1 MAPSKLED
9 IRARLDNFVVIV
21 KEDSNMRDPLAF
33 VLKRDSLVGDSYR
46 MFLCSRDKELE
57 DYLFVHEAGHIIF
70 GHAEPTSVME
80 TMLLNR
86 MARLFYE
93 DRFLSTFSSKEEFV
107 RHIKDYLFN
116 IAMDFEVNSKL
127 FSKDDIERM
136 SKLMGSS
143 PYYPSEFSYKDGLS
157 WREYLDLMLD
167 DKRFFS
173 KDKRKRGSSSDDVYV
188 SELKR
193 TAASLSQES
202 KEGEAARIESFETE
216 SLSLQ
221 PGSSEETSGKSESEG
236 LSFDE
241 LKKILISNVFN
252 MKAVSN
258 RRDMM
263 YYANRKKLGSSKILV
278 PKTLQWTEI
287 RADSFIVLFDVSGS
301 VDKEIVSKSIAMFKD
316 ISSKVGRD
324 SRLVCW
330 NTKLADDRK
339 LRDVGDVYIGGGTE
353 IADGISYCS
362 KHLHS
367 GTKLFVISDF
377 IDNLDAWDEEL
388 AKLPTKSIYGICWD
402 KDSYKDY
409 ASKMKHFKR
418 IWCVE

>member
-1 MAPSKLED
+1 MAPSKLEET
-9 IRARLDNFVVIV
+9 RARLDNFVVIV
-21 KEDSNMRDPLAF
+21 REDGKMKDPLAF

-57 DYLFVHEAGHIIF
+57 DYLYVHEAGHIIF

-107 RHIKDYLFN
+107 RYIKDYLFN

-127 FSKDDIERM
+127 FSEDDIKRM
-136 SKLMGSS
+136 SELIGGS
-143 PYYPSEFSYKDGLS
+143 PYYPREFSYKDGLS

-173 KDKRKRGSSSDDVYV
+173 KDKRKKGSQSDESYV

-193 TAASLSQES
+193 EAASLSQES
-202 KEGEAARIESFETE
+202 KESEAARIESSEAKR
-216 SLSLQ
+216 LGIQ
-221 PGSSEETSGKSESEG
+221 GSSSETSSKTKSEG
-236 LSFDE
+236 LNFDE
-241 LKKILISNVFN
+241 LKKIIISNVFN
-252 MKAVSN
+252 MKTVSSK
-258 RRDMM
+258 RDMM
-263 YYANRKKLGSSKILV
+263 HNANRRKLGESKLLV

-301 VDKEIVSKSIAMFKD
+301 VAKETVDKSVAMFKD

-330 NTKLADDRK
+330 NTKLVDDRK
-339 LRDVGDVYIGGGTE
+339 LKAVGEVYIGGGTD
-353 IADGISYCS
+353 IAAGVSYCS
-362 KHLHS
+362 KYIHS

-377 IDNLDAWDEEL
+377 IDNLEAWDKEL
-388 AKLPTKSIYGICWD
+388 AKLLTKNIYGICWD
-402 KDSYKDY
+402 KDSYRDY
-409 ASKMKHFKR
+409 ASKMKNFKR